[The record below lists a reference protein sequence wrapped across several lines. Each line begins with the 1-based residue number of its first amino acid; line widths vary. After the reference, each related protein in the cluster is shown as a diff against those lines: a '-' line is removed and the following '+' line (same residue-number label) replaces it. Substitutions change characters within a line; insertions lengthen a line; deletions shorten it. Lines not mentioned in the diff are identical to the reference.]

1 MNAEKGP
8 VIWLELGQDTL
19 RQGNISLE
27 QQALNAQNISGHQ
40 RPIIPGGP
48 SPLPDTDFPL
58 AALQTQLQTDGVA
71 TQMSNQPG
79 EESCNSLFYQLLTA
93 ENQLQTWPAKGQ
105 PMSILMQVLLVHV
118 GVGIPQADAQ
128 TFSQQIIEAIL
139 DADATIKLN

>member
-1 MNAEKGP
+1 MKASLPFRAGVVLMSGLLAIMATCCGP
-8 VIWLELGQDTL
+8 T
-19 RQGNISLE
+19 
-27 QQALNAQNISGHQ
+27 ALAIT
-40 RPIIPGGP
+40 PD
-48 SPLPDTDFPL
+48 SPDVNFPL